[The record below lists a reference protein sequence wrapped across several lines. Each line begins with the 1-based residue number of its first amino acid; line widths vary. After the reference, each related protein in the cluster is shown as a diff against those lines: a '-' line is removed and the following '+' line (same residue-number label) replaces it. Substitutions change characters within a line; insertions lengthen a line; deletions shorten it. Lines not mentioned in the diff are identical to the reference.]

1 MNSRSEAA
9 LTPCTLPS
17 TRRWLRGR
25 SSPVLVIDTTSPC
38 FSTVPTTRPMRSARS
53 GSVIETARIS
63 TRAPAGPVEIAS
75 DASRSS
81 MRVGLPGASGS
92 TATRP
97 SKMRSASMAKTI
109 GRRSRR
115 LHPRLHQAR
124 DRPALRRLPRD
135 DHRPQHVDRVEDD
148 ARPAQR
154 QHAVGHADAVD
165 RDDRRAGLFEAHAV
179 EDDAAEQ
186 IAADAGDRD
195 LRVEQPL
202 GADDDVAAQPVA
214 EPARLRDAEQAE
226 HDRDDEDGREVDE
239 ATQPPAPA
247 ARRPL
252 ASRLE
257 RRGRRVAQAHR
268 SIILQPWTKCTAKK
282 PARR

>member
-1 MNSRSEAA
+1 MAA
-9 LTPCTLPS
+9 PTPCMLPS

-97 SKMRSASMAKTI
+97 SKMRSASMAKTM
-109 GRRSRR
+109 GADPVGFTRGFTRRASVQPSGVCRAT
-115 LHPRLHQAR
+115 H
-124 DRPALRRLPRD
+124 
-135 DHRPQHVDRVEDD
+135 HRPQHVDRVEDD

-154 QHAVGHADAVD
+154 QHAVGHTDAVD

-186 IAADAGDRD
+186 VAADAGDRD

-226 HDRDDEDGREVDE
+226 HDRDDQDGREVDE
-239 ATQPPAPA
+239 TTQPPAPA

-257 RRGRRVAQAHR
+257 RRGRRVAQAHG
-268 SIILQPWTKCTAKK
+268 SIILQPGTKCTAKK